1 MTVCNGQEAG
11 QIIRLGLNND
21 DIVQLKQEEM
31 FDMEDD
37 GILSIQFFSINKLL
51 AQFLDVEEEDP
62 NNISHY

>member
-1 MTVCNGQEAG
+1 
-11 QIIRLGLNND
+11 
-21 DIVQLKQEEM
+21 M